1 MGFDTRKQK
10 FVAGQAVVLIRDLH
24 VGDLDLE
31 NDRVNP
37 LDTPV
42 LLKKGTV
49 GIAKSKGYVEGCV
62 TVQFEE
68 PNPNDFSRILFEEPI
83 REDGRWA
90 IDRDLI
96 KPVSSKNLLVKDAEI
111 VIPFD
116 TVSYLLQRKIP
127 AGYKGKLCFDGVD
140 GDGNVRVEGPN
151 PDGGTQRFYI
161 IWYEVVTPTVTL
173 APELLWGKFDMTKN
187 HVMLDDDSTLMVVFI
202 RDYARNEITL
212 GQQAPVSGA
221 NRRMAYPGTVG
232 KLNCLYLTRSIKQ
245 ARVEWFDTS
254 RDNPETDFWTVNID
268 AIAPMRDLETGEFV
282 TYAQYRKSQEE
293 DLGLYSVGDTAT
305 VFLDIYHTEWNDEDI
320 LVIDEGN
327 IDKAFR
333 DGDEVYI
340 IEVDVEAYKK
350 DSDDLVYKIAHNE
363 DGTGCT
369 QWVRT
374 CDLSVPED

>member
-10 FVAGQAVVLIRDLH
+10 FVDGQEVVLIRDLH

-49 GIAKSKGYVEGCV
+49 GIAKSNGYVEGCV

-68 PNPNDFSRILFEEPI
+68 PNPNDFSRILSEEPI

-116 TVSYLLQRKIP
+116 TVSSLFQRKIP

-140 GDGNVRVEGPN
+140 GVGDVRVEGPN

-161 IWYEVVTPTVTL
+161 RWYEVVTSTVTL

-187 HVMLDDDSTLMVVFI
+187 HVMLDDSALMVVFI
-202 RDYARNEITL
+202 RDYTRNEITL
-212 GQQAPVSGA
+212 GQQAPVSDT

-232 KLNCLYLTRSIKQ
+232 KLDRLYLTSDHKR

-254 RDNPETDFWTVNID
+254 RDNPETDFWIVGID

-305 VFLDIYHTEWNDEDI
+305 VFLGVYHTMLDDDGN
-320 LVIDEGN
+320 LVIDEGS

-333 DGDEVYI
+333 DDDEVYVL
-340 IEVDVEAYKK
+340 EVDTEAYKE
-350 DSDDLVYKIAHNE
+350 DHDALVYQISHNE
-363 DGTGCT
+363 DGTGHT
-369 QWVRT
+369 QWVRAY
-374 CDLSVPED
+374 DLTDPK